1 MTQDSVKN
9 INQSILEILNITILS
24 MTAATNQIKNQVDWQ
39 IPNEKEMTTIDDFME
54 MVKNSEKAPH
64 ISFEEFCKV
73 TDEWLAVI

>member
-1 MTQDSVKN
+1 MTA
-9 INQSILEILNITILS
+9 
-24 MTAATNQIKNQVDWQ
+24 AATNQIKKQTDWQ

-73 TDEWLAVI
+73 TEQIKIPNWYRAK